1 MAIKDLSKKQYVE
14 DRDETVFIGID
25 IPFRKGSGTEGWFAS
40 TTTTIDAV
48 KNNIRNLLYTNKG
61 ERYLQPNIG
70 LNLRNVLFEQFTE
83 ELRLQVENDILDTF
97 EYWLPF
103 VQVRDLKVGMTPNPN
118 DATKNRLDITV
129 LFNIKKDPNSLESV
143 QVTIGD

>member
-1 MAIKDLSKKQYVE
+1 MSIKDLSKKQYVD

-25 IPFRKGSGTEGWFAS
+25 VPFRKGSGTEGWFAS

>member
-25 IPFRKGSGTEGWFAS
+25 LPFRKGSGTEGWFAS

>member
-25 IPFRKGSGTEGWFAS
+25 LPFRKGSGTEGWFAS

-83 ELRLQVENDILDTF
+83 ELRLQIENDILDIF

-103 VQVRDLKVGMTPNPN
+103 VEVRDLQVGMTPNPN

-143 QVTIGD
+143 QVTIGY

>member
-25 IPFRKGSGTEGWFAS
+25 LPFRKGSGTEGWFAS

-83 ELRLQVENDILDTF
+83 EIRLQVENDILDTF

>member
-25 IPFRKGSGTEGWFAS
+25 LPFRKGSGTEGWFAS

-129 LFNIKKDPNSLESV
+129 LFNITQNPNSLESV
-143 QVTIGD
+143 QVTIGE

>member
-25 IPFRKGSGTEGWFAS
+25 LPFRKGSGTEGWFAS

-103 VQVRDLKVGMTPNPN
+103 VQVRDLKVCMTPNPN